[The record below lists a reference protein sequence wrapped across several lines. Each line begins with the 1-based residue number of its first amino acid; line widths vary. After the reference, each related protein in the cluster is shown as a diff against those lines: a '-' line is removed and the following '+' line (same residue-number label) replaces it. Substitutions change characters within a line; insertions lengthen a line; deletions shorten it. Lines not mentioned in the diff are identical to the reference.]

1 MKFIGYRTVKTA
13 IAATIA
19 IITADFLGLKYAAA
33 AGIIAILSTQSTK
46 RQSVTVALQR
56 IGASFL
62 ALAIAPVLFILL
74 GYNPLTF
81 GLFLM
86 IFITLAARLKVAE
99 GIVVNSVLVTHLL
112 VERSTAPGLLLNE
125 ISLMIVGTS
134 IALILNLYMPSLEG
148 KIKEDQRSIE
158 ILMKEILL
166 HMAKALRDNS
176 VSIREEQM
184 FKDLGDLLEQGLS
197 RAYRNLNNY
206 FFINSNY
213 YVEYMEMRLQQFHT
227 LKRMRSHFQRFFMT
241 YEQTDMMAEY
251 TEEVAQSFHEKN
263 TAKKLLVN
271 LNSLREMYKAMKL
284 PETREEF
291 ENRAMLFQFLND
303 MEEFLNIKYEFSSR
317 IQ

>member
-74 GYNPLTF
+74 GYNSLTF
-81 GLFLM
+81 GVFLI

-112 VERSTAPGLLLNE
+112 VERSTAPELLLNE
-125 ISLMIVGTS
+125 LSLMVVGTS

-148 KIKEDQRSIE
+148 KIKEDQRNIE
-158 ILMKEILL
+158 TLMKEILL

-184 FKDLGDLLEQGLS
+184 FKNLEHLLEQGLS

-213 YVEYMEMRLQQFHT
+213 YVEYMEMRLQQLHT

-263 TAKKLLVN
+263 TAKKLLAS
-271 LNSLREMYKAMKL
+271 LISLREMYKAMKL